1 MSFKLGNT
9 NIGEIYVG
17 SQKIA
22 EAYVGSTLVYQVSG
36 PTPGYDSYILRV
48 RWESDSKNDN
58 LTFQGMWVNGSTA
71 TVSSARSKTSGGS
84 WSSVSS
90 TDIEHAT
97 AGNES
102 YNCYCN
108 VIEFTLSVSS
118 TPSSVEWKT
127 GTYYAPS
134 GNIVGELV
142 GISGGSETIIAYTT
156 GSQSANTRYTITV

>member
-22 EAYVGSTLVYQVSG
+22 EAYVGSTLVYQTA
-36 PTPGYDSYILRV
+36 TPGYDSYILRV
-48 RWESDSKNDN
+48 RWESSSTNDN
-58 LTFQGMWVNGSTA
+58 LTFQGMWVDNATA

-84 WSSVSS
+84 WSNVSS

-97 AGNES
+97 TGNDS

-118 TPSSVEWKT
+118 MPSSVEWKS